1 MPYAAFVGD
10 FINRVLISQNF
21 RTKARSFFLQQIIRR
36 SKTSSSSHKARR
48 EWELELPWFA
58 PEPLAR
64 FVQNRSTIARHF
76 STEVKIPIYRTEKA
90 VYNNKLH
97 TILMSLIEPR
107 RRITGIYST
116 QSTVNMCLW
125 KPKTIEF
132 IQEFHWNKR
141 KNWSQ
146 CNIHWPTQ

>member
-21 RTKARSFFLQQIIRR
+21 RTKARSFFYNKSSDDQKRLHLVTKPGGNGSLNSHDLLQSHSRDLC
-36 SKTSSSSHKARR
+36 KTDQQLR
-48 EWELELPWFA
+48 
-58 PEPLAR
+58 
-64 FVQNRSTIARHF
+64 VT

-97 TILMSLIEPR
+97 TILMSLIEPC

-116 QSTVNMCLW
+116 QSTVNMCL
-125 KPKTIEF
+125 
-132 IQEFHWNKR
+132 
-141 KNWSQ
+141 
-146 CNIHWPTQ
+146 